1 MQDFET
7 RRAGASPW
15 LVLFKDWP
23 EDREISS
30 FLRGAG
36 DLGPGVARGPYR
48 CACAPATIGPEPSRI
63 GGRNVIRT
71 QMNSVGSAREG
82 NVCAGVYQN
91 TSIQF
96 VVLCSQWDDFA
107 GQDFEVAGAEVF
119 LAELDVVHAAANSL
133 GHGCE

>member
-1 MQDFET
+1 MG
-7 RRAGASPW
+7 RVLPHW

-30 FLRGAG
+30 FFRGAG
-36 DLGPGVARGPYR
+36 DLGPRVARDPYR
-48 CACAPATIGPEPSRI
+48 RASAPATIGPERSRI

-71 QMNSVGSAREG
+71 QMHSVGSAREG

-96 VVLCSQWDDFA
+96 AVLCSQLDDFT
-107 GQDFEVAGAEVF
+107 GQDFEIVGAEVF
-119 LAELDVVHAAANSL
+119 LAQLDVVHAAA
-133 GHGCE
+133 GGMRHGCE